1 MSVELASNFH
11 FTDKEGDQIYLFGFA
26 NGAYIARALA
36 GMLHAVSR
44 NCPTHLV
51 DRHFD
56 GIWLHVQVGLLAK
69 GDKGSMD
76 AAYNLYASNNKE
88 YADMFV
94 SSL

>member
-1 MSVELASNFH
+1 
-11 FTDKEGDQIYLFGFA
+11 
-26 NGAYIARALA
+26 
-36 GMLHAVSR
+36 MLHAVSR

-51 DRHFD
+51 DRHID

-94 SSL
+94 SSSKAAYHCEER